1 MLSAAPF
8 RAALWQKAVHTSVEA
23 GALIS
28 TKPERDMSA
37 ASPRRNSFAGDGDF
51 GRRPQLDSAP
61 PALIP
66 FVLHFLELV
75 LESCALWAV
84 GQVRHPF
91 AKLVLSV
98 PEVVAMLRILG
109 SGGSA
114 IPGRRR
120 RRLTNCDLTNSRYCD
135 LSLSVS

>member
-1 MLSAAPF
+1 M
-8 RAALWQKAVHTSVEA
+8 
-23 GALIS
+23 
-28 TKPERDMSA
+28 
-37 ASPRRNSFAGDGDF
+37 
-51 GRRPQLDSAP
+51 DSAP

-84 GQVRHPF
+84 RQVRYPF

-109 SGGSA
+109 LGGSA

-120 RRLTNCDLTNSRYCD
+120 CGRRLTNCDLTNSRYCD